1 MTDIEMFANR
11 LAKMYKHISKWARR
25 TAVSCYRIYDHDI
38 PQFPFAIDRYEDCI
52 YISEY
57 DTGYQMESQ
66 ERELWFN
73 RCLTAIALQT
83 ETTLDRIFYKTRKQQ
98 KGKNQYEKSSE
109 ERFEMV
115 VQENGLKFKVNLSDY
130 LDTGLFLDHRPLR
143 ELVRATSEGKNVL
156 NLFAYTGSFSV
167 YAAAGKASLVVTI
180 DLSATYLNW
189 AVENLELNGLYDSK
203 HHFFVQDDV
212 KEWLQNPPTHARFD
226 IIIMDPPT
234 FSNSKRMRE
243 VLDIQRD
250 HVELINNALK
260 ILNPGGILYFSTN
273 FRRFK
278 LDKEAILTE
287 KFTDISAKT
296 IPEDFRDK
304 KIHYCFRLEAGL

>member
-11 LAKMYKHISKWARR
+11 LAKMYRHISKWARR
-25 TAVSCYRIYDHDI
+25 KAVTCYRIYDHDI

-57 DTGYQMESQ
+57 DTGYHMDSQ

-83 ETTLDRIFYKTRKQQ
+83 DTTIDRIFYKTRKQQ

-143 ELVRATSEGKNVL
+143 ELVRSTSDGKNVL

-167 YAAAGKASLVVTI
+167 YAAAGNASLVVTI

-203 HHFFVQDDV
+203 RDFFVQDDV
-212 KEWLQNPPTHARFD
+212 KEWLQNPPAHTRFD

-250 HVELINNALK
+250 HVNLINNALK

-287 KFTDISAKT
+287 KITDISAKT

-304 KIHYCFRLEAGL
+304 KIHYCFRLEAGS

>member
-11 LAKMYKHISKWARR
+11 LAKMYKHITKWARR
-25 TAVSCYRIYDHDI
+25 KGISCYRIYDHDI
-38 PQFPFAIDRYEDCI
+38 PQFPFAIDRYDTCL

-57 DTGYQMESQ
+57 ETGYYMEPE
-66 ERELWFN
+66 EREEWFN
-73 RCLTAIALQT
+73 RCITAIALQT
-83 ETTLDRIFYKTRKQQ
+83 ETTIDKIFFKTRKQQ
-98 KGKNQYEKSSE
+98 KGKTQYEKTGAE
-109 ERFEMV
+109 EHFEMV
-115 VQENGLKFKVNLSDY
+115 VQENGLKFKINLSDY

-143 ELVRATSEGKNVL
+143 ELVKIQAKDKNVL

-167 YAAAGKASLVVTI
+167 YAASGEAALVVTI

-189 AVENLELNGLYDSK
+189 AVDNLELNGLYDPEK
-203 HHFFVQDDV
+203 HYFVQDDV
-212 KEWLQNPPTHARFD
+212 KVWLQEPPDHTKFD

-234 FSNSKRMRE
+234 FSNSKRMTD

-250 HVELINNALK
+250 HVELINQALD
-260 ILNPGGILYFSTN
+260 ILNPGGRLYFSTN

-278 LDKEAILTE
+278 MDAPSIKSTKI
-287 KFTDISAKT
+287 KDITAMS

-304 KIHYCFRLEAGL
+304 KIHFCFQIDK

>member
-11 LAKMYKHISKWARR
+11 LAKMYKHITKWAKRKGI
-25 TAVSCYRIYDHDI
+25 SCYRIYDHDI

-57 DTGYQMESQ
+57 ETGYYMDDE
-66 ERELWFN
+66 EREIWFN
-73 RCLTAIALQT
+73 RCLTVIALQT
-83 ETTLDRIFYKTRKQQ
+83 DTTIDRIFYKTRKQQ
-98 KGKNQYEKSSE
+98 KGKTQYEKRGE
-109 ERFEMV
+109 EHFEMTA
-115 VQENGLKFKVNLSDY
+115 QENGLKFKINLSDY

-143 ELVRATSEGKNVL
+143 EIVRATAKGKNVL

-167 YAAAGKASLVVTI
+167 YAAAGDAALVVTI

-189 AVENLELNGLYDSK
+189 AVDNLELNRLYNRE

-212 KEWLQNPPTHARFD
+212 KEWLQNPPSHARFD

-234 FSNSKRMRE
+234 FSNSKRMRD

-250 HVELINNALK
+250 HVELINQAVAL
-260 ILNPGGILYFSTN
+260 LNPGGTLYFSTN

-278 LDKEAILTE
+278 MDREAINASKT
-287 KFTDISAKT
+287 TDITTRS
-296 IPEDFRDK
+296 IPDDFRDK
-304 KIHYCFRLEAGL
+304 KIHYCFQIEV

>member
-11 LAKMYKHISKWARR
+11 LAKMYKHITKWAKRKGI
-25 TAVSCYRIYDHDI
+25 SCYRIYDHDI

-57 DTGYQMESQ
+57 ETGYYMDDE
-66 ERELWFN
+66 EREIWFN
-73 RCLTAIALQT
+73 RCLTVIALQT
-83 ETTLDRIFYKTRKQQ
+83 DTTIERIFYKTRKQQ
-98 KGKNQYEKSSE
+98 KGKTQYEKRGE
-109 ERFEMV
+109 EHFEMTA
-115 VQENGLKFKVNLSDY
+115 QENGLKFKINLSDY

-143 ELVRATSEGKNVL
+143 EIVRATAKGKNVL

-167 YAAAGKASLVVTI
+167 YAAAGDAALVVTI

-189 AVENLELNGLYDSK
+189 AVDNLELNRLYNRE

-212 KEWLQNPPTHARFD
+212 KEWLQNPPSHARFD

-234 FSNSKRMRE
+234 FSNSKRMRD

-250 HVELINNALK
+250 HVELINQAVAL
-260 ILNPGGILYFSTN
+260 LNPGGTLYFSTN

-278 LDKEAILTE
+278 MDREAINAS
-287 KFTDISAKT
+287 KITDITTRS
-296 IPEDFRDK
+296 IPDDFRDK
-304 KIHYCFRLEAGL
+304 KIHYCFQIEV